1 MWEEKRDPD
10 SFVHVSSVNAPREVE
25 TTMEPSDEEDREAVW
40 GTLLEL
46 YLAISAEAVEGR
58 ERMRSRALSLL
69 SKGAEGSKL
78 RYEPTQALIV
88 CLTHDFVPGIVLL
101 YDRLG
106 MVEDILRFWIE
117 RAEDDEDEADEAQAR
132 IFETLEKYGDQ
143 HPELYPI
150 ALRRKILSPIE
161 VIEIL
166 SKPGSCA
173 SIGTVKK
180 YLLNQVLNQKHQIN
194 SDMELINSYRK
205 EIDKNRSKLESLAD
219 KPQIFH
225 LNNKCASCMTMLD
238 LPVVHFMCHHSYH
251 QRCLGDHES
260 CLKCGHER
268 KAEAGQPDD
277 AIKEMMALIR
287 RNKSFIDPDNLHPQ
301 QQQQQQHQHQ
311 HQLAAAGATL
321 DARLHEHR
329 FFIDEVHESDDPFS
343 FIASSFSKGLL

>member
-1 MWEEKRDPD
+1 MPSRPGSILTPTGMSQPPVPSSEEAAPKSLPSIREFFAFFIDQPQCFIRFLETIAWRRWNEKMWEEKRDPD

-106 MVEDILRFWIE
+106 MVEDILRFWFE

-150 ALRRKILSPIE
+150 ALRYLASSSSTVPRHLHADDDEQQSGLEKALAEIDSRKILSPIE

-194 SDMELINSYRK
+194 SVHPPLFLFVSHYPLI
-205 EIDKNRSKLESLAD
+205 LCSL
-219 KPQIFH
+219 
-225 LNNKCASCMTMLD
+225 
-238 LPVVHFMCHHSYH
+238 
-251 QRCLGDHES
+251 
-260 CLKCGHER
+260 
-268 KAEAGQPDD
+268 
-277 AIKEMMALIR
+277 
-287 RNKSFIDPDNLHPQ
+287 
-301 QQQQQQHQHQ
+301 
-311 HQLAAAGATL
+311 
-321 DARLHEHR
+321 
-329 FFIDEVHESDDPFS
+329 FFF
-343 FIASSFSKGLL
+343 FG